1 MNLSILKK
9 DFTIYQTG
17 VRRLRRLTRC
27 YIYIGI
33 IKFAHILLVFEVNV
47 DKDCRMLNFR
57 GETL

>member
-9 DFTIYQTG
+9 DFTIYQSG

-27 YIYIGI
+27 YIRV

>member
-1 MNLSILKK
+1 MNLLILKK

-27 YIYIGI
+27 NIRI

>member
-1 MNLSILKK
+1 MNLLILKK

-27 YIYIGI
+27 YIGI

>member
-47 DKDCRMLNFR
+47 
-57 GETL
+57 

>member
-9 DFTIYQTG
+9 DFTIYQIS
-17 VRRLRRLTRC
+17 VRILRRLTRC
-27 YIYIGI
+27 HMRI
-33 IKFAHILLVFEVNV
+33 IKFAHILLVFEVNE